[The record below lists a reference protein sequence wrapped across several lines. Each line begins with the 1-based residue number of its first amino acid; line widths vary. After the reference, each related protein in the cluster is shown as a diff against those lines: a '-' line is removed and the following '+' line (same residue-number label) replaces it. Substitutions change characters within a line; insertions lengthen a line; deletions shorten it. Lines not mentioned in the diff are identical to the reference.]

1 MEAQRK
7 SHLGV
12 DCVDSFVGQRGS
24 TRGRGGSRARNWT
37 TQAGKDEFI
46 LLLANR
52 RRAGASLQEL
62 AAEFN
67 LSKNRVS
74 HLSNMEET
82 ARVRATERARRPSLL
97 QPGTRPPA
105 TRGIRSS
112 LRTIP

>member
-1 MEAQRK
+1 MEVQRK
-7 SHLGV
+7 SRLDA
-12 DCVDSFVGQRGS
+12 DCVYFSVDRRGS
-24 TRGRGGSRARNWT
+24 TRGRSGSRARNWT

-46 LLLANR
+46 LLLASR

-67 LSKNRVS
+67 LSKSYVG
-74 HLSNMEET
+74 HLSNMEDT

-105 TRGIRSS
+105 ARSIRSS
-112 LRTIP
+112 LRTTP